1 MVVHTSVNSPLAVSR
16 TLLHRYMTEAATAV
30 SDRRAELG
38 EKIRQ
43 ARKAKPW
50 KQRQLAAA
58 VHVQP
63 MTVSRWERGENSP
76 DIDMLLLIAEALGQP
91 IGFFVDDL
99 APEGYGSIR
108 EALVGMDEK
117 LSEVLRRLPEA
128 ETPPQVVR
136 TRR

>member
-1 MVVHTSVNSPLAVSR
+1 
-16 TLLHRYMTEAATAV
+16 
-30 SDRRAELG
+30 
-38 EKIRQ
+38 
-43 ARKAKPW
+43 
-50 KQRQLAAA
+50 
-58 VHVQP
+58 